1 MLVEIEIWSSWVS
14 VGGWD
19 PSSMDPID
27 EWVRNWCRLCSLCR
41 AAERRKFAP
50 CLSCTELYRRSA
62 ASSYSSGKR
71 RNAREESFY
80 SSRVVGVL
88 YARSMH
94 TICIVRIYLY
104 MYT

>member
-41 AAERRKFAP
+41 AAERGEGKFAP

-80 SSRVVGVL
+80 SSSSRSTVRVVCIL
-88 YARSMH
+88 YA
-94 TICIVRIYLY
+94 
-104 MYT
+104 